1 MKKFLHTLITGAMVL
16 TTLMVPAAVLNVSAE
31 DGQVSGYKISGYV
44 KPSFTTTNKNLY
56 SNFKVLVSENGMS
69 ATTDNNGYFE
79 IANVAPS
86 QSGFTLKISKSGY
99 LSRTLSNIPGQQGN
113 INFGSATLPVNIIAG
128 DITQDDTIN
137 MSDVIKIA
145 NSFNAVT
152 NDAKYS
158 ASADINSNG
167 SINME
172 DVIILATAFGSTSS
186 SYSTVTPT
194 ILPTTITS
202 STPTAKPT
210 PTPVTSVD
218 PSDAWELNKGTI
230 NLGSTI
236 TYTGTGIS
244 VSGSTVKIT
253 AGGDHTVTGT
263 LTNGMILVDT
273 TERVKLR
280 LSNASITNSSGPAI
294 YSKNADK
301 LFITLDKD
309 TTNTLADGRTYSD
322 STLKAALFSNDDLE
336 IKGSGTLNVT
346 GNYKHAICSDDD
358 INIENGIINVKS
370 AVKDGIHANGSID
383 ITGGTLN
390 ITATVDA
397 IQNEDQ
403 EGITI
408 DDGTLT
414 LSAGEQG
421 IRSKTGVKVA
431 GGITINGGTINI
443 TKSKEGMSAE
453 LITVNNGTISIVA
466 TDDGFN
472 STMGNRTGSNDGSQ
486 LIINGGSI
494 YSSGQSG
501 DALDSNGSIA
511 MKGGT
516 VIAVG
521 PQSSPNVPID
531 CNGPLTVT
539 GGTLLSTGPA
549 MMMAQYPNGASAQYS
564 IAVGLSSSQAANS
577 AVCIKDS
584 TGKVLLMTKP
594 IRNYINIVFSSP
606 ELKNGSTYTVS
617 YGGTVSGGTT
627 ANGVIT
633 GGTYNGGAS
642 TNVTI
647 NKSPTT
653 TVNWSSGGFPW

>member
-1 MKKFLHTLITGAMVL
+1 MRNFLHGLITGAMVL

-31 DGQVSGYKISGYV
+31 GGQVSGYKISGYV

-56 SNFKVLVSENGMS
+56 SNFSVLVSENGMS

-99 LSRTLSNIPGQQGN
+99 LSRTFSNIPGQQGN
-113 INFGSATLPVNIIAG
+113 INFGSANSPVSIIAG

-158 ASADINSNG
+158 VSTDINVNG

-172 DVIILATAFGSTSS
+172 DVIILATAFGSTSN

-194 ILPTTITS
+194 IIPTTITS
-202 STPTAKPT
+202 STPITKPT
-210 PTPVTSVD
+210 PTPTTSVD
-218 PSDAWELNKGTI
+218 PSDAWQLNTGTI

-253 AGGDHTVTGT
+253 AGGDHTVSGT

-294 YSKNADK
+294 YGKNADK

-309 TTNTLADGRTYSD
+309 TINTLADGRTYSD

-336 IKGSGTLNVT
+336 IKGSGTLNIT
-346 GNYKHAICSDDD
+346 GNYNHAIASDDD
-358 INIENGIINVKS
+358 VIIENGIINVKS
-370 AVKDGIHANGSID
+370 SVSDGIHANGQVHVK
-383 ITGGTLN
+383 GGTLN
-390 ITATVDA
+390 ITSTKDCL
-397 IQNEDQ
+397 QCETEDLL
-403 EGITI
+403 I
-408 DDGTLT
+408 DDGALT
-414 LSAGEQG
+414 LSAGSQG
-421 IRSKTGVKVA
+421 LNSYVSVTINGGNINITKSREGIESKL
-431 GGITINGGTINI
+431 ININGGTI
-443 TKSKEGMSAE
+443 
-453 LITVNNGTISIVA
+453 SIIA
-466 TDDGFN
+466 TDDATN
-472 STMGNRTGSNDGSQ
+472 SSMGKRTETNDGSQ
-486 LIINGGSI
+486 TIITGGSL
-494 YSSGQSG
+494 YASSASG
-501 DALDSNGSIA
+501 DSVDSNGSITI
-511 MKGGT
+511 KGGT
-516 VIAVG
+516 VVVSG
-521 PQSSPNVPID
+521 PQSSPNVPLD

-539 GGTLLSTGPA
+539 GGTLLATGPA

-564 IAVGLSSSQAANS
+564 IAVGLSSSQSANS

-584 TGKVLLMTKP
+584 TGKILLMTKP

-627 ANGVIT
+627 VNGVIT
-633 GGTYNGGAS
+633 GGTYSGGTS